1 MPVEQATGHPSELLP
16 FIDEDPTCGPPLEVD
31 PLPRERAEA
40 LARNLK
46 GISDPT
52 RLQILSVLLA
62 APEGEA
68 CVCDLTPL
76 LGLAQSTV
84 SQHMKML
91 VDSRP
96 GEPQEARYMG
106 LVRGH
111 ARAAC
116 RTRRSDLGR
125 CGDSG
130 RERRNPRVGHGGD
143 MAYSGARWD

>member
-1 MPVEQATGHPSELLP
+1 MSADQATGRSSGLLP
-16 FIDEDPTCGPPLEVD
+16 FIDEDPSCGPPLEVD

-46 GISDPT
+46 GIADPT

-84 SQHMKML
+84 SQHMKIL
-91 VDSRP
+91 VD
-96 GEPQEARYMG
+96 AG
-106 LVRGH
+106 LVSRRKRGTW
-111 ARAAC
+111 AWYAVRPEQRAVLDALIWGDEE
-116 RTRRSDLGR
+116 TAGGTQNPGR
-125 CGDSG
+125 VMS
-130 RERRNPRVGHGGD
+130 VT
-143 MAYSGARWD
+143 

>member
-1 MPVEQATGHPSELLP
+1 MPVEQETGHPSRLLP

-46 GISDPT
+46 GIADPT

-84 SQHMKML
+84 SQHMRTL
-91 VDSRP
+91 VD
-96 GEPQEARYMG
+96 AG
-106 LVRGH
+106 LVSRRKRGTW
-111 ARAAC
+111 AWYAIRP
-116 RTRRSDLGR
+116 
-125 CGDSG
+125 
-130 RERRNPRVGHGGD
+130 ERRAVLDSLIWADDEAAAGNAEPGRF
-143 MAYSGARWD
+143 MAKA

>member
-91 VDSRP
+91 VD
-96 GEPQEARYMG
+96 AG
-106 LVRGH
+106 LVSRRKRGTW
-111 ARAAC
+111 AWYAV
-116 RTRRSDLGR
+116 TP
-125 CGDSG
+125 
-130 RERRNPRVGHGGD
+130 ERRAVLDALIWGD
-143 MAYSGARWD
+143 AETAAGNAETPE

>member
-1 MPVEQATGHPSELLP
+1 MPVDQVTGHPSELLP
-16 FIDEDPTCGPPLEVD
+16 FIDEDPTCGPPLDVN
-31 PLPRERAEA
+31 PLPRERAVA

-76 LGLAQSTV
+76 LELAQSTV

-91 VDSRP
+91 VD
-96 GEPQEARYMG
+96 AG
-106 LVRGH
+106 LVSRRKRGTW
-111 ARAAC
+111 AWYAVRP
-116 RTRRSDLGR
+116 
-125 CGDSG
+125 
-130 RERRNPRVGHGGD
+130 ERRAVLDALIWGDEGTEAGNAEAPGRV
-143 MAYSGARWD
+143 MVET